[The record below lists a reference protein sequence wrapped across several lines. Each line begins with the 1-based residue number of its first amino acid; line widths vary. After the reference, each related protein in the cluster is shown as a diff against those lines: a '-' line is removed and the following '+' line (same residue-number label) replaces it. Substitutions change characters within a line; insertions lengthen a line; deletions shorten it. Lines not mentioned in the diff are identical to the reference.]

1 MKAAATIF
9 TAPKSTRTATKAP
22 EKQARKGIPIRPRK
36 YGAI

>member
-1 MKAAATIF
+1 MKVVATIF
-9 TAPKSTRTATKAP
+9 TAPASTRTVTRAP